1 MNNLAKDKP
10 TPGSSPARGTLPMDL
25 QQFKQHDLLSPVGS
39 GALAGTQT
47 LNSDIEAPLRQYPE
61 TKRPAIENGIALVN
75 TAERE
80 EQSPDIDVNNVNLAT
95 FPDIKK
101 ETEAASN
108 LVFRFDK
115 AVLKHNPS
123 KSHL

>member
-1 MNNLAKDKP
+1 V
-10 TPGSSPARGTLPMDL
+10 TLPIDL

-47 LNSDIEAPLRQYPE
+47 LNSDIEAPLKQYSE
-61 TKRPAIENGIALVN
+61 TKSPAIENGIALVN

-101 ETEAASN
+101 ETEATSN

-123 KSHL
+123 KSHLQKDGATQPPSPN